1 MLLIVIPSLWLLV
14 AAFFVILCR
23 GAGRAD
29 GALAGHA
36 DVMLE
41 STRVPASTEMI
52 NVRRSG
58 VTLYEGEGPRGPR
71 MRWSERARARAV
83 RGREERSAARS

>member
-23 GAGRAD
+23 GASRAD
-29 GALAGHA
+29 G
-36 DVMLE
+36 VLE
-41 STRVPASTEMI
+41 ATRVPASTEMI

-58 VTLYEGEGPRGPR
+58 VTLFEGDGHRAPR

-83 RGREERSAARS
+83 RGREERSAAGS